1 MYDFLHV
8 IQREAVKGKHDSK
21 DLREKSRG
29 NLTTNGAS

>member
-29 NLTTNGAS
+29 EFNNKWR